1 MKINLNTLLQI
12 IAESTESDLKEVNID
27 SSMDNLPGWD
37 SLGHLSILSK
47 LDSVSDGKAAEINT
61 LADCQSVKDLIAS
74 LSSKSLF
81 SE

>member
-1 MKINLNTLLQI
+1 MNLKTLLEI
-12 IAESTESDLKEVNID
+12 ISEATESKLDEININ
-27 SSMDNLPGWD
+27 SSMDNLDGWD

-47 LDSVSDGKAAEINT
+47 LDKITDGKAAEIDT
-61 LADCQSVKDLIAS
+61 LADCKSVKDLIKS